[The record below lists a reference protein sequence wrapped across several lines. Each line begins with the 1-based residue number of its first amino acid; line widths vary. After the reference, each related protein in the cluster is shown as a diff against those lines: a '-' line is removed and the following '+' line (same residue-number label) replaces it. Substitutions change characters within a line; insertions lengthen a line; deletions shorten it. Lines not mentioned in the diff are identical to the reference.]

1 MVWAEHLAWV
11 LDHGKSS
18 VTTGFYWGGGGE
30 RVVIVPILQMK
41 KQKPTEAE

>member
-18 VTTGFYWGGGGE
+18 VTTGFYWGGGE

>member
-1 MVWAEHLAWV
+1 MGSGPWEELC
-11 LDHGKSS
+11 DH
-18 VTTGFYWGGGGE
+18 WLLLGGGE

>member
-1 MVWAEHLAWV
+1 MGSGPWEELC
-11 LDHGKSS
+11 DH
-18 VTTGFYWGGGGE
+18 WLLLGGGGE